1 MLGGAKFYMVRKSFI
16 VHIDTLDVIDS
27 LSNDDVANIFRAIKN
42 YHNGEAINLTG
53 PVAAIFTLFKNQF
66 ERDANK
72 YEKTCEKNR
81 ENVLKRWDK
90 NNTTVNDRKR
100 PNTKH
105 TDSDSKNDSDNESKK
120 LDFSLFWNIYP
131 RKEKKKDAQIKWDKL
146 PIETQNTI
154 IKTLP
159 TFLKGKEKKYVPM
172 PLSYFNAQRWEDEL
186 GEISTELERPR
197 EEDFPDWFAYDIALK
212 AYSKQE
218 SDKFVSQL

>member
-1 MLGGAKFYMVRKSFI
+1 MVRKSFI

-42 YHNGEAINLTG
+42 YHNGEAVNLTG

-66 ERDANK
+66 ERDATK

-81 ENVLKRWDK
+81 ENVLKRWEK

-120 LDFSLFWNIYP
+120 IDFSVFWLLYP
-131 RKEKKKDAQIKWDKL
+131 RKEAKPKAKEKWDKL
-146 PIETQNTI
+146 QKETQEKI
-154 IKTLP
+154 ISTLP
-159 TFLKGKEKKYVPM
+159 TFLKGKDIQFVPM
-172 PLSYFNAQRWEDEL
+172 PVTYFNNQRWDDEL
-186 GEISTELERPR
+186 TGTTVLTEEQINKQREQDFISRL
-197 EEDFPDWFAYDIALK
+197 
-212 AYSKQE
+212 
-218 SDKFVSQL
+218 